1 MRSHEGVAH
10 GGPMIVSV
18 IEIAGPRLFLVIA
31 RVQRGIEGGD
41 RRFDRPPFPLAALI
55 FRYPGLQVSLV
66 LIRALAFPM
75 FCVSFVS
82 AKKAEADPLA
92 LDQEIAELYADKVSV
107 RDPLLDTSG
116 GRQ

>member
-1 MRSHEGVAH
+1 MRENIRVRIHEGVAH

-55 FRYPGLQVSLV
+55 FRYPGLGDC
-66 LIRALAFPM
+66 RALRGQGL
-75 FCVSFVS
+75 S
-82 AKKAEADPLA
+82 ARSTS
-92 LDQEIAELYADKVSV
+92 LYVGRSSV
-107 RDPLLDTSG
+107 TTG
-116 GRQ
+116 